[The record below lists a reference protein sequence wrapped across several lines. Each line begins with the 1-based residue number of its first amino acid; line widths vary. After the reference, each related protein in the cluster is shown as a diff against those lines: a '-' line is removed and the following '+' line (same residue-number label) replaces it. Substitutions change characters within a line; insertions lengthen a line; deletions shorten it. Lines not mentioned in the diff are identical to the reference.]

1 MLSIFTM
8 AADVNVHNV
17 LCYADAVAN
26 KLLSS
31 GESKIFPLSSGLLG
45 HFPTSGNR
53 LLCNGHCATTPW
65 FKKDFG

>member
-8 AADVNVHNV
+8 VADVNVHNL

-31 GESKIFPLSSGLLG
+31 GESKIFPLSSGLLISL
-45 HFPTSGNR
+45 HQVTDYFVMDTVQQ
-53 LLCNGHCATTPW
+53 LLGV
-65 FKKDFG
+65 KKTLDD